1 MKTIFISGKI
11 GEYPISEAVKQKFAE
26 KEKELKEKGYVVR
39 NPTGSEIQEELHLQS
54 LAMEKGVISA
64 KGKDPSY
71 SAALTHTIIHIANCD
86 AIYMLPDFMSSP
98 GAKAEHAFAIACG
111 IEVIYDEELYK
122 AGTLRK

>member
-1 MKTIFISGKI
+1 MKYVFISGKI
-11 GEYPISEAVKQKFAE
+11 GEYPISDAVKQKFAE
-26 KEKELKEKGYVVR
+26 KEKELREKGYGVI
-39 NPTGSEIQEELHLQS
+39 NPTDRVFQAKLEEIEVFFLKGCPKKGS
-54 LAMEKGVISA
+54 
-64 KGKDPSY
+64 DPSY
-71 SAALTHTIIHIANCD
+71 TLALAYTIQTLINCD

>member
-26 KEKELKEKGYVVR
+26 KEKQLKAKGYEVI
-39 NPTGSEIQEELHLQS
+39 NPMGSEIQEELERA
-54 LAMEKGVISA
+54 AMEVGLPNT

-71 SAALTHTIIHIANCD
+71 TVALSYTILHLTECD

-122 AGTLRK
+122 TGTLRK